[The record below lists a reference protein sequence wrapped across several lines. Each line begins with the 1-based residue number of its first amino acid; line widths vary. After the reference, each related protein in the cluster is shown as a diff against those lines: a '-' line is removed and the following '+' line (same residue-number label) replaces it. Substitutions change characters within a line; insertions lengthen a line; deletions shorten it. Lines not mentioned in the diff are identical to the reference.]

1 MIITIS
7 QTEDEVRTLL
17 GRITQYVILI
27 TLPRAYRPQREFIS
41 LRVSHRIPHIFF
53 SMLILSTVL
62 LSSHS
67 RSLNNVGGIDIN
79 IYDIEGIGERAPN
92 PNAPPQKRQG
102 VIIVSK

>member
-1 MIITIS
+1 
-7 QTEDEVRTLL
+7 
-17 GRITQYVILI
+17 
-27 TLPRAYRPQREFIS
+27 
-41 LRVSHRIPHIFF
+41 
-53 SMLILSTVL
+53 MLILSTVL